1 MMVLNRDRRLLSFGG
16 LPGRTIAALV
26 IAASALVMGGAS
38 HGQSTASD
46 AVIAKVDELV
56 IDQTEYD
63 LALQTFAGDMR
74 GLDEK
79 SRHDFLVQ
87 YLIDLTLM
95 SREARKEN
103 LAIDEA
109 ALQRN
114 FEFQRN
120 KALMEKLLGST
131 AQAAITD
138 QSVREAYDRA
148 VKEVTTEPEVRMK
161 FMHFKVADIK
171 DEKAVAATEA
181 RAKEAAERVR
191 KGEDF
196 AKVSEEMTGTSAP
209 ATLIEAN
216 YMNKQQMGPDLAKVA
231 ADLNIGAVSAP
242 IKTELGWDVVK
253 VEDKR
258 TRTPPEFP
266 TVRDRFVAVVG
277 RKAQLDMMEKL
288 RAAANIERTAS
299 AQPSEGQPNQAA
311 QK

>member
-1 MMVLNRDRRLLSFGG
+1 MVLNRDRRLLSFGG

-26 IAASALVMGGAS
+26 IAASALAMGGAS
-38 HGQSTASD
+38 HGQSAASD

-63 LALQTFAGDMR
+63 LALQAFAGDMR

-148 VKEVTTEPEVRMK
+148 VKDVTSEPEVRLK

-196 AKVSEEMTGTSAP
+196 AKLSEEMTGTSAP

-266 TVRDRFVAVVG
+266 AVRDRFVAVVG

-288 RAAANIERTAS
+288 RAAAKIERTAS

>member
-1 MMVLNRDRRLLSFGG
+1 MVLNRDRRLLSFGG

-26 IAASALVMGGAS
+26 IAASAFAIGGAS
-38 HGQSTASD
+38 HGQSAAGE
-46 AVIAKVDELV
+46 AVIAKVDDVV
-56 IDQTEYD
+56 IDQTQYD
-63 LALQTFAGDMR
+63 LALQAFAGDMR

-103 LAIDEA
+103 LALDEA
-109 ALQRN
+109 ALQRT

-148 VKEVTTEPEVRMK
+148 VKDVTSEPEVRMK

-266 TVRDRFVAVVG
+266 AVRERFVAIVG

-288 RAAANIERTAS
+288 RAAAKIERTAS

>member
-1 MMVLNRDRRLLSFGG
+1 MVLNRDRRLLSFGG

-26 IAASALVMGGAS
+26 IAASALAMGGAS
-38 HGQSTASD
+38 HGQSAASD

-63 LALQTFAGDMR
+63 LALQAFAGDMR

-148 VKEVTTEPEVRMK
+148 VKDVTSEPEVRLK

-171 DEKAVAATEA
+171 DEKTVAATEA

-266 TVRDRFVAVVG
+266 AVRDRFVAVVG

-288 RAAANIERTAS
+288 RAAAKIERTAS

>member
-1 MMVLNRDRRLLSFGG
+1 MVLNRNRRPVSFGG
-16 LPGRTIAALV
+16 LPRRTIAALV
-26 IAASALVMGGAS
+26 IAASASAMGGAS
-38 HGQSTASD
+38 HGQSA
-46 AVIAKVDELV
+46 AGGAPIAKVDDVV
-56 IDQTEYD
+56 IDQTQYD
-63 LALQTFAGDMR
+63 LALQAFAGDMR

-103 LAIDEA
+103 LALDEA

-120 KALMEKLLGST
+120 KALMEKLLGSA

-148 VKEVTTEPEVRMK
+148 VKDVTSEPEVRMK

-181 RAKEAAERVR
+181 RAKDAAERVR

-209 ATLIEAN
+209 TTLIEAN
-216 YMNKQQMGPDLAKVA
+216 YMNKQQMGPDLAKIA

-253 VEDKR
+253 IDDKR
-258 TRTPPEFP
+258 TRTPPEFQA
-266 TVRDRFVAVVG
+266 VRERFVAVVG
-277 RKAQLDMMEKL
+277 RKAQLEMMEKL
-288 RAAANIERTAS
+288 RAAAKIERIAS
-299 AQPSEGQPNQAA
+299 APPSEGQATQAA

>member
-1 MMVLNRDRRLLSFGG
+1 MVLNRDRRLLSFGG

-26 IAASALVMGGAS
+26 IAASALAMGGAS
-38 HGQSTASD
+38 HGQSAASD
-46 AVIAKVDELV
+46 VVIAKVDELV

-63 LALQTFAGDMR
+63 LALQAFAGDMR

-148 VKEVTTEPEVRMK
+148 VKDVTSEPEVRLK

-171 DEKAVAATEA
+171 EEKAVAATEA

-266 TVRDRFVAVVG
+266 AVRDRFVAVVG

-288 RAAANIERTAS
+288 RAAAKIERTAS

>member
-1 MMVLNRDRRLLSFGG
+1 MVLNRDRRLLSFGG

-38 HGQSTASD
+38 HGQSAGSD

-63 LALQTFAGDMR
+63 LALQIFAGEMR

-95 SREARKEN
+95 SREARKQN

-114 FEFQRN
+114 FEFQRD

-196 AKVSEEMTGTSAP
+196 AKVSEELTGTSAP

-216 YMNKQQMGPDLAKVA
+216 FMNKQQMGPDLAKVA

-258 TRTPPEFP
+258 TRTPPEFAA
-266 TVRDRFVAVVG
+266 VRDRFVAVVG

-288 RAAANIERTAS
+288 RAAAKIERTAS
-299 AQPSEGQPNQAA
+299 TQPSEGQPNQAHE
-311 QK
+311 

>member
-1 MMVLNRDRRLLSFGG
+1 MVLNRNRRPVLFGG
-16 LPGRTIAALV
+16 LPRRTIAALV
-26 IAASALVMGGAS
+26 IAASAFAIGGAS
-38 HGQSTASD
+38 HGQSA
-46 AVIAKVDELV
+46 AGEGVIAKVDDVV
-56 IDQTEYD
+56 IDQTQYD
-63 LALQTFAGDMR
+63 LALQAFAGDMR

-103 LAIDEA
+103 LALDEA

-148 VKEVTTEPEVRMK
+148 VKDVTSEPEVRMK

-181 RAKEAAERVR
+181 RAKDAAERVR

-216 YMNKQQMGPDLAKVA
+216 YMNKQQMGPDLAKIA

-253 VEDKR
+253 IDDKR
-258 TRTPPEFP
+258 TRTPPEFQA
-266 TVRDRFVAVVG
+266 VRERFVTVVG
-277 RKAQLDMMEKL
+277 RKAQLEMMEKL
-288 RAAANIERTAS
+288 RAAAKIERIAS
-299 AQPSEGQPNQAA
+299 APPSEGQAAQAA

>member
-1 MMVLNRDRRLLSFGG
+1 MVLNRDRRLLSFGG

-26 IAASALVMGGAS
+26 IAASALAMGGAS
-38 HGQSTASD
+38 HGQSAASD

-63 LALQTFAGDMR
+63 LALQAFAGDMR

-148 VKEVTTEPEVRMK
+148 VKDVTSEPEVRLK

-196 AKVSEEMTGTSAP
+196 AKVSEEMAGTSAP

-266 TVRDRFVAVVG
+266 AVRDRFVAVVG

-288 RAAANIERTAS
+288 RAAAKIERTAS

>member
-1 MMVLNRDRRLLSFGG
+1 MVLNRDRRRLSFGG

-26 IAASALVMGGAS
+26 IAASALAMGGAS
-38 HGQSTASD
+38 HGQSAASD

-63 LALQTFAGDMR
+63 LALQAFAGDMR

-79 SRHDFLVQ
+79 SRHGFLVQ

-148 VKEVTTEPEVRMK
+148 VKDVTSEPEVRLK

-266 TVRDRFVAVVG
+266 AVRDRFVAVVG

-288 RAAANIERTAS
+288 RAAAKIERTAS

>member
-1 MMVLNRDRRLLSFGG
+1 MVLNRDRRPVSFGA

-26 IAASALVMGGAS
+26 IAASAFAIGGAS
-38 HGQSTASD
+38 HGQSA
-46 AVIAKVDELV
+46 AGEAPIAKVDDVV
-56 IDQTEYD
+56 IDQTQYD
-63 LALQTFAGDMR
+63 LALQAFAGDMR

-103 LAIDEA
+103 LALDEA

-148 VKEVTTEPEVRMK
+148 VKDVTAEPEVRMK

-181 RAKEAAERVR
+181 RAKDAAERVR

-216 YMNKQQMGPDLAKVA
+216 YMNKQQMGPDLAKIA

-253 VEDKR
+253 IDDKR
-258 TRTPPEFP
+258 TRTPPEFQA
-266 TVRDRFVAVVG
+266 VRDRFVAVVG
-277 RKAQLDMMEKL
+277 RKAQLEMMEKL
-288 RAAANIERTAS
+288 RAAAKIERTAS
-299 AQPSEGQPNQAA
+299 APPPEGQAVQA

>member
-1 MMVLNRDRRLLSFGG
+1 MVLNRDRRLLSFGG

-26 IAASALVMGGAS
+26 IAASALAMGGAS
-38 HGQSTASD
+38 HGQSAASD

-63 LALQTFAGDMR
+63 LALQAFAGDMR

-148 VKEVTTEPEVRMK
+148 VKDVTSEPEVRLK

-266 TVRDRFVAVVG
+266 AVRDRFVAVVG

-288 RAAANIERTAS
+288 RAAAKIERTAS

>member
-1 MMVLNRDRRLLSFGG
+1 MVLNRDRRLLSFGG

-26 IAASALVMGGAS
+26 IAASALAMGGAS
-38 HGQSTASD
+38 HGQSAASD

-63 LALQTFAGDMR
+63 LALQAFAGDMR

-148 VKEVTTEPEVRMK
+148 VKDVTTEPEVRMK

-181 RAKEAAERVR
+181 RAKDAAERVR

-216 YMNKQQMGPDLAKVA
+216 YMNKQQMGPDLAKIA

-242 IKTELGWDVVK
+242 IKTELGWDVVRID
-253 VEDKR
+253 DKR
-258 TRTPPEFP
+258 TRTPPEFQA
-266 TVRDRFVAVVG
+266 VRERFVAVVG
-277 RKAQLDMMEKL
+277 RKAQLDMMERL
-288 RAAANIERTAS
+288 RAAAKIERIAS

>member
-1 MMVLNRDRRLLSFGG
+1 MVLNRNRRPVSFGG

-26 IAASALVMGGAS
+26 IAASAFAMGGVS
-38 HGQSTASD
+38 HGQSAASE
-46 AVIAKVDELV
+46 APIAKVDDVV
-56 IDQTEYD
+56 IDQTQYD
-63 LALQTFAGDMR
+63 LALQAFAGDMR

-103 LAIDEA
+103 LALDEA
-109 ALQRN
+109 ALQRT

-148 VKEVTTEPEVRMK
+148 VKDVTSEPEVRMK

-171 DEKAVAATEA
+171 EEKAVAATEA
-181 RAKEAAERVR
+181 RAKDAAERVR

-196 AKVSEEMTGTSAP
+196 AKVSEEMTGTSVP

-216 YMNKQQMGPDLAKVA
+216 YMSKQQMGPDLAKIA

-253 VEDKR
+253 IDDKR
-258 TRTPPEFP
+258 TRTPPEFQA
-266 TVRDRFVAVVG
+266 VRERFVAVVG
-277 RKAQLDMMEKL
+277 RKAQLEMMEKL
-288 RAAANIERTAS
+288 RAAAKIERIAS
-299 AQPSEGQPNQAA
+299 APPSEGQAAQAA